1 MGKTFAVT
9 GVASGIGAAIVEE
22 LKLAGHRVIG
32 FDIVDSS
39 DNVDMFIPLDLMK
52 TESIINAAAHVN
64 EPLDGLC
71 NNAGVPPKQSGN
83 ARPVLQINFFGQREF
98 TQALLPHLK
107 PGGCIVNMASRAGHG
122 WRENLTQVLALSQ
135 ISNEKALDAFIDEH
149 GIDAVRGYNLSKEAM
164 LLWTMSETETLIQNQ
179 LRMNSISPGAVS
191 TPILDDFAEAFG
203 EKMKRN
209 VARVGRP
216 STAEDVA
223 KVALFLLSDQS
234 AWLKGID
241 IPVDGG
247 MGACAA
253 ADMLGLSELACLH
266 A

>member
-39 DNVDMFIPLDLMK
+39 DNVDMFIPLDLMT
-52 TESIINAAAHVN
+52 TESIVNAVAHVN
-64 EPLDGLC
+64 EQLDGLC
-71 NNAGVPPKQSGN
+71 NNAGVPPKQGGN

-122 WRENLTQVLALSQ
+122 WRENLAQVLALSQ

-149 GIDAVRGYNLSKEAM
+149 AIDAVRGYNLSKEAM

-209 VARVGRP
+209 VERVGRP
-216 STAEDVA
+216 STPEDVA
-223 KVALFLLSDQS
+223 KVALFLLNDQS

-247 MGACAA
+247 MGACATTE
-253 ADMLGLSELACLH
+253 MLGLAKLACLH